1 MALSFKVKA
10 ISRSRFLKNIF
21 LSSIFILSFLLILF
35 SKSDY
40 FLIHKVKSIS
50 NNYLHP
56 ITSFLVSPVKV
67 ASNLQAHFYDFRN
80 LKAENNI
87 LKEEVMR
94 LKKWQALAIHN
105 NSENKVLKKLLNS
118 TDNNLNLVKTA
129 SLVSRNDFMF
139 SKMININAGLK
150 DGIMNDMAVVNYRG
164 LVGRTVDTSVGNT
177 RVLLLTDPN
186 SSIAV
191 KTISND
197 NYSLLQGDDDGVHL
211 VSIFSKDEKLPKVG
225 DLVVTSGSAQIF
237 PSNILVGKIIEV
249 TKENFVVL
257 PFVDFKNI
265 DYVQVVENK

>member
-21 LSSIFILSFLLILF
+21 LSSIFILSFLLIFF

-40 FLIHKVKSIS
+40 FVVNKVKSIS

-67 ASNLQAHFYDFRN
+67 VSKIQTQFYDFRN

-118 TDNNLNLVKTA
+118 KAIKVSAIA
-129 SLVSRNDFMF
+129 SSE
-139 SKMININAGLK
+139 A
-150 DGIMNDMAVVNYRG
+150 
-164 LVGRTVDTSVGNT
+164 
-177 RVLLLTDPN
+177 
-186 SSIAV
+186 
-191 KTISND
+191 
-197 NYSLLQGDDDGVHL
+197 
-211 VSIFSKDEKLPKVG
+211 
-225 DLVVTSGSAQIF
+225 
-237 PSNILVGKIIEV
+237 
-249 TKENFVVL
+249 
-257 PFVDFKNI
+257 
-265 DYVQVVENK
+265 